1 MVGDRGILYTIEGIA
16 AGILMITTAYL
27 IISTTAIITPGDT
40 HITDMQMEQLGNDI
54 LAVMDMPRSTG
65 SLSPLEEFI
74 QNHDRIAFRN
84 EFNNLSRANSENW
97 KEDIKFNATVYYRNE
112 LDGKIYHYNF
122 SDSGTYSGTYFGRE
136 RIVAVTRRVM
146 VTNATTISNLTLPNQ
161 PDNRNQSILLEV
173 LLWRD

>member
-27 IISTTAIITPGDT
+27 IISTTSIITPGDT

-54 LAVMDMPRSTG
+54 LAVMDIPRSAGT
-65 SLSPLEEFI
+65 LSPLEEYI
-74 QNHDRIAFRN
+74 QDHNGTAFRN

-97 KEDIKFNATVYYRNE
+97 NEDIKFNATVYYRNDI
-112 LDGKIYHYNF
+112 DGKIYHYNF
-122 SDSGTYSGTYFGRE
+122 SDSDSYYGRE
-136 RIVAVTRRVM
+136 RMVAVTRRVM
-146 VTNATTISNLTLPNQ
+146 VTDATTISNLPLPNP
-161 PDNRNQSILLEV
+161 PDDRPQSVLLEV